1 MVAPV
6 RQLEALGRTA
16 CRDHGTIA
24 DGIHHGFDSVSE
36 LSATGRSPMSLQR
49 WTTTVQLKYCERVK
63 FAVTRWRR
71 RSVTI
76 AILPIVI
83 PVCLIACGPAD
94 AIDLAAKHDSLPNA
108 THCPAHPDSNDSQD
122 PQLPEHA
129 PSCGQTHISIIFDSL
144 NASVSGTQSA
154 QLVVLHL
161 TLVELDVSAF
171 PHSFTLPIHVL
182 HSSIPPAAG
191 TLLRL

>member
-1 MVAPV
+1 M
-6 RQLEALGRTA
+6 R
-16 CRDHGTIA
+16 
-24 DGIHHGFDSVSE
+24 
-36 LSATGRSPMSLQR
+36 LQR
-49 WTTTVQLKYCERVK
+49 WKTTFQCKYHERVN
-63 FAVTRWRR
+63 FVVTWLRR
-71 RSVTI
+71 GSAII
-76 AILPIVI
+76 AILHIVI
-83 PVCLIACGPAD
+83 SVCLIACGPAN

-122 PQLPEHA
+122 PQLPERA
-129 PSCGQTHISIIFDSL
+129 PSCGQTDISIIFDSL
-144 NASVSGTQSA
+144 NTSVSRAQSA

-191 TLLRL
+191 TLRL